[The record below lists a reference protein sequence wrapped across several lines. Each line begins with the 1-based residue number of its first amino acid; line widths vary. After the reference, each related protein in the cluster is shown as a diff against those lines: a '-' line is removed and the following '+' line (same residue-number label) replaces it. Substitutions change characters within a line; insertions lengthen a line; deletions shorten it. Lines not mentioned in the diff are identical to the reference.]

1 MQINGTGPDS
11 SVDANVRVDDARI
24 AVEER
29 GTGDAVVLL
38 HGFPYAKALWN
49 ESFAELATAHRAI
62 RLDLRG
68 CGASSTPGGPYL
80 METLAGDVAAVLDAL
95 GVERATIVG
104 HSLGGYVALAF
115 ARMYTERV
123 ARLALVCSRLAEDD
137 AERARLREEQALRLE
152 RENTMECAVENYV
165 AKAFAPQTLAKRS
178 EIVHRA
184 EAIARANDP
193 RGAAALLRGMALR
206 APAGDIAEELAM
218 PVCVIAGAA
227 DASLSIEEERAVTA
241 AFPNADLE
249 LCQAS
254 GHMPML
260 EEPERFASVLA
271 ALLTRS

>member
-1 MQINGTGPDS
+1 MQI
-11 SVDANVRVDDARI
+11 VNVRVDDARI
-24 AVEER
+24 AVEDR

-38 HGFPYAKALWN
+38 HGFPFAKELW
-49 ESFAELATAHRAI
+49 EDSFAALATAHRAI

-68 CGASSTPGGPYL
+68 CGASSSPDGPYL

-115 ARMYTERV
+115 ARMYAERV
-123 ARLALVCSRLAEDD
+123 ERLALACSRLAEDD
-137 AERARLREEQALRLE
+137 AERARSRREQALRLE

-165 AKAFAPQTLAKRS
+165 AKAFAPQTLAKRA
-178 EIVHRA
+178 EIVQRA
-184 EAIARANDP
+184 AGVARANDP

-206 APAGDIAEELAM
+206 APADDIAPELGM
-218 PVCVIAGAA
+218 PVCVIAGAL
-227 DASLSIEEERAVTA
+227 DAGFSIEEARDVAA
-241 AFPNADLE
+241 AFPNGVLE

-254 GHMPML
+254 AHMPML
-260 EEPERFASVLA
+260 EEPQRFTSLLE

>member
-1 MQINGTGPDS
+1 M
-11 SVDANVRVDDARI
+11 NVRVDDARI
-24 AVEER
+24 AVEDR

-38 HGFPYAKALWN
+38 HGFPYGKALWD
-49 ESFAELATAHRAI
+49 ESFADLATTHRAI

-68 CGASSTPGGPYL
+68 CGASSTPDGPYL

-123 ARLALVCSRLAEDD
+123 ARLALVCARLDEDLP
-137 AERARLREEQALRLE
+137 ERARLRKEQAHRLE
-152 RENTMECAVENYV
+152 RDNTMESAVEQYV
-165 AKAFAPQTLAKRS
+165 LQAFAPQTLAKRG
-178 EIVHRA
+178 EIMQRA
-184 EAIARANDP
+184 AAIARANDP

-206 APAGDIAEELAM
+206 APADDIAQELVL
-218 PVCVIAGAA
+218 PVCVIAGGA
-227 DASLSIEEERAVTA
+227 DAALPIEEARAVAA
-241 AFPNADLE
+241 AFPNAGLE

-260 EEPERFASVLA
+260 EEPERFL
-271 ALLTRS
+271 ALLKALLMRS